1 MIITKLI
8 ITINKLKKTFGFVP
22 VMFKEVMRHKSVLYR
37 CKVPISVH

>member
-8 ITINKLKKTFGFVP
+8 ITINKKTFGFVP